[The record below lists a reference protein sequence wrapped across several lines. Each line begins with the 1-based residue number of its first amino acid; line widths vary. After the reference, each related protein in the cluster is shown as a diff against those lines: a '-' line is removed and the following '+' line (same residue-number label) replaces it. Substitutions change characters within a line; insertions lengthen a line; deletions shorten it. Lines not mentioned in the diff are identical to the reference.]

1 MSPNIS
7 QARPIASQYLA
18 TFSAFFPHPAR
29 ITRLLADTDQLIK
42 FQLYCL
48 RVTSLG
54 VLDHEDHEKRNDRR
68 SGVNDKLPG
77 VRPTEERAGGRP
89 QKDYREREHKR
100 ARATYL
106 PLDPARKPREQRRD
120 LRLGIRGRRS
130 VLERHSTTMTV
141 YPPHSNIAWRNQV
154 PV

>member
-48 RVTSLG
+48 RVTSLR
-54 VLDHEDHEKRNDRR
+54 VLDHEDHEKGDDRR

-77 VRPTEERAGGRP
+77 VRPTEERAGRCP
-89 QKDYREREHKR
+89 QKHYRNREHKR
-100 ARATYL
+100 GRATDL
-106 PLDPARKPREQRRD
+106 PFDPAGKPRKHRCG
-120 LRLGIRGRRS
+120 LRLS
-130 VLERHSTTMTV
+130 VGSAGGVFERHLITV
-141 YPPHSNIAWRNQV
+141 NLLTLPQT
-154 PV
+154 